1 MFGYLLSVAVA
12 FIVFGTIVNIVKN
25 FSKALNNLSEMS
37 LWFGVTIF
45 SVFWFV
51 TIPIAAT
58 LITLYLLKLLVDLLS
73 KQVLKLL
80 NRNKTKGD

>member
-12 FIVFGTIVNIVKN
+12 FIVFGTVVNIVKN
-25 FSKALNNLSEMS
+25 FSKVLDNLSEIS

-58 LITLYLLKLLVDLLS
+58 LLTLYLLKILVDLIS

-80 NRNKTKGD
+80 NRNKPL

>member
-12 FIVFGTIVNIVKN
+12 FIVFGTVVNIVKN
-25 FSKALNNLSEMS
+25 FSKVLNNLSEMS
-37 LWFGVTIF
+37 LWFGVTVF

-58 LITLYLLKLLVDLLS
+58 LITLYLLKLLVDLIS

>member
-12 FIVFGTIVNIVKN
+12 FIVFGTVVNIVKN
-25 FSKALNNLSEMS
+25 FSKVLDNLSEMS
-37 LWFGVTIF
+37 LWFGVTVF

-58 LITLYLLKLLVDLLS
+58 LLTLYLLKILVDLIS

-80 NRNKTKGD
+80 NRNKTKGE

>member
-12 FIVFGTIVNIVKN
+12 FIVFGTVVNIVKN
-25 FSKALNNLSEMS
+25 FSKVLNNLSEMS
-37 LWFGVTIF
+37 LWFGVTVF
-45 SVFWFV
+45 SVFWFI

-58 LITLYLLKLLVDLLS
+58 LITLYLLKLLVDLIS

-80 NRNKTKGD
+80 NRNKPL

>member
-12 FIVFGTIVNIVKN
+12 FIVFGTVVNIVKN
-25 FSKALNNLSEMS
+25 FSKVLNNLSEMS
-37 LWFGVTIF
+37 VWVGVTIF

-58 LITLYLLKLLVDLLS
+58 LITLYLLKLLVDLIS
-73 KQVLKLL
+73 KKVLKLL

>member
-1 MFGYLLSVAVA
+1 MFGYLLSVAIA
-12 FIVFGTIVNIVKN
+12 FIVFGTVVNIVKN
-25 FSKALNNLSEMS
+25 FSKVLNNLSEMS

-58 LITLYLLKLLVDLLS
+58 LITLYLLKLLVDLIS

-80 NRNKTKGD
+80 NRNKPL

>member
-12 FIVFGTIVNIVKN
+12 FIVFGTVVNIVKN
-25 FSKALNNLSEMS
+25 FSKVLNNLSEMS
-37 LWFGVTIF
+37 LWFGVTVF
-45 SVFWFV
+45 SVFWFI

-58 LITLYLLKLLVDLLS
+58 LIILYLLKLLVDLIS

-80 NRNKTKGD
+80 NRSKPL

>member
-12 FIVFGTIVNIVKN
+12 FIVFGTVVNIVKN
-25 FSKALNNLSEMS
+25 FSKVLNNLSEMS

-58 LITLYLLKLLVDLLS
+58 LITLYLLKLLVDLIS

-80 NRNKTKGD
+80 NRNKPL

>member
-12 FIVFGTIVNIVKN
+12 FIVFGTVVNIVKN
-25 FSKALNNLSEMS
+25 FSKVLNNLSEMS
-37 LWFGVTIF
+37 LWFGVTVF

-58 LITLYLLKLLVDLLS
+58 LITLYLLKLLVDLIS

-80 NRNKTKGD
+80 NRNKPL

>member
-12 FIVFGTIVNIVKN
+12 FIVFGTVVNIVKN
-25 FSKALNNLSEMS
+25 FSKVLNNLSEMS

-58 LITLYLLKLLVDLLS
+58 LIILYLLKLLVDLIS

>member
-12 FIVFGTIVNIVKN
+12 FIVIGTTVNVVKN
-25 FSKALNNLSEMS
+25 FSTVFKKTKEVD
-37 LWFGVTIF
+37 LWVMVTVL

-51 TIPIAAT
+51 TVPIAT
-58 LITLYLLKLLVDLLS
+58 TVFILYLLKLLVDLIS

-80 NRNKTKGD
+80 NRNKSI

>member
-12 FIVFGTIVNIVKN
+12 FIVFGTVVNIVKN
-25 FSKALNNLSEMS
+25 FSKVFDNLSEMS
-37 LWFGVTIF
+37 LWFGVTVF

-58 LITLYLLKLLVDLLS
+58 LIILYLLKLLVDLIS

-80 NRNKTKGD
+80 NRNKPL

>member
-12 FIVFGTIVNIVKN
+12 FIVFGTVVNIVKN
-25 FSKALNNLSEMS
+25 FSKVLDNLSEIS

-58 LITLYLLKLLVDLLS
+58 LLTLYLLKILVDLIS

>member
-25 FSKALNNLSEMS
+25 FSKVLNNLSELS
-37 LWFGVTIF
+37 LWFGVTAF

-58 LITLYLLKLLVDLLS
+58 LITLYLLKLLVDLIS

-80 NRNKTKGD
+80 KRNKPL

>member
-12 FIVFGTIVNIVKN
+12 FIVFGTVVNIVKN
-25 FSKALNNLSEMS
+25 FSKVLNNLSEMS
-37 LWFGVTIF
+37 LWFGVTVF
-45 SVFWFV
+45 SVFWFI

-58 LITLYLLKLLVDLLS
+58 VIILYLLKLLVDLIS

-80 NRNKTKGD
+80 NRNKPL

>member
-12 FIVFGTIVNIVKN
+12 FIVFGTVVNIVKN
-25 FSKALNNLSEMS
+25 FSKVLDNLSEMS

-58 LITLYLLKLLVDLLS
+58 LLTLYLLKILVDLIS

-80 NRNKTKGD
+80 NRNKTKGE